1 MNSQQKKRK
10 PLKVLDYNGEQMPE
24 SSACRCAGVSWPWY
38 LKNLSDE
45 SRMLGHAP
53 SDTERQNVFNRLVED
68 ANRFREKGLM
78 KLHRAQWVRVSDD
91 AASYLQQL
99 SETRGV
105 AVWKALDE
113 LITSHKKGS

>member
-1 MNSQQKKRK
+1 MGFVKKKGIVSVTGLLAITMIAGTVTINAQSQKKEK
-10 PLKVLDYNGEQMPE
+10 LSMKKYIAYLFIVLASLTSCVKLLDKLPLNDYDVTSE
-24 SSACRCAGVSWPWY
+24 SAY
-38 LKNLSDE
+38 N
-45 SRMLGHAP
+45 
-53 SDTERQNVFNRLVED
+53 
-68 ANRFREKGLM
+68 
-78 KLHRAQWVRVSDD
+78 D